1 MSGIRVPDDI
11 AAGIAQADARA
22 FAPVDVLQPGD
33 GVRREA
39 ETHLFNIETLLEGKS
54 LNEAQQEQ
62 FFNDLA
68 YRIEDKCK
76 SAQMPDTAGI
86 CLDAINFLYRW
97 SKRTKRKPI
106 GFLDMES
113 INTLKRVLQCLVDS
127 PVLASVGPF
136 KSMVTPRFTQEA
148 SDTIRQM
155 DIRKVL
161 ADNAIK
167 DMAADV
173 SKSLF
178 RMIPRVTL

>member
-11 AAGIAQADARA
+11 AAGIAQADAKA
-22 FAPVDVLQPGD
+22 FAPVDVQLGD

-39 ETHLFNIETLLEGKS
+39 ETHLLNIETLLEGKS
-54 LNEAQQEQ
+54 LNEAQQEM

-68 YRIEDKCK
+68 RRIEDKCK
-76 SAQMPDTAGI
+76 SVQMPDATSI

-113 INTLKRVLQCLVDS
+113 INTLKRVLTKMTKWSLGK
-127 PVLASVGPF
+127 VGGF
-136 KSMVTPRFTQEA
+136 NTMVTPRFTQEA